1 MWSRFKTLDPWL
13 YILPIFLAS
22 AGIAGIYSITYASTD
37 SSRLLSDLVIKQ
49 IIFAIIGVLLLFII
63 TFIDY
68 RSLKAWAYWIYLLS
82 LVSIIVLAILPASS
96 SFVIEEFGARRWFSI
111 FGFQFQPS
119 EIVKIGTIISLS
131 AIFSKVHGTLRW
143 RRLLTALVIV
153 VVPFLIIIKQPD
165 LGTGIILLFSSAI
178 IFIISNLQKSQKII
192 LSILI
197 VLSIMAVIFAYN
209 RVSPFSMILKDY
221 QRQRI
226 ATFINPDTDPKHQ
239 GYNILQSVIAVG
251 SGGLFGKGLG
261 FGSQSQLY
269 FLPVAHSDFIF
280 ASLAE
285 SWGFVGA
292 IGIIIIYGLLLSRI
306 IIAIRIAKDRFG
318 MFLASGIFSILFF
331 QILINI
337 GMNIRLFPVTGIPL
351 PLLSYGG
358 TSMISTFFSIGIIQS
373 IILRYKKINF

>member
-1 MWSRFKTLDPWL
+1 
-13 YILPIFLAS
+13 
-22 AGIAGIYSITYASTD
+22 
-37 SSRLLSDLVIKQ
+37 
-49 IIFAIIGVLLLFII
+49 
-63 TFIDY
+63 
-68 RSLKAWAYWIYLLS
+68 
-82 LVSIIVLAILPASS
+82 
-96 SFVIEEFGARRWFSI
+96 
-111 FGFQFQPS
+111 
-119 EIVKIGTIISLS
+119 
-131 AIFSKVHGTLRW
+131 
-143 RRLLTALVIV
+143 
-153 VVPFLIIIKQPD
+153 
-165 LGTGIILLFSSAI
+165 
-178 IFIISNLQKSQKII
+178 
-192 LSILI
+192 
-197 VLSIMAVIFAYN
+197 
-209 RVSPFSMILKDY
+209 MILKDY